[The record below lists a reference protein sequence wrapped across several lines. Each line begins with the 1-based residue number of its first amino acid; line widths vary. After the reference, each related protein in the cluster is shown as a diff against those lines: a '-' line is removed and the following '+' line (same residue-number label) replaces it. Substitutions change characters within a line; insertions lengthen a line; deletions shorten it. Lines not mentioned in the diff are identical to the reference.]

1 MKRSKCA
8 LSAGR
13 FAAAHA
19 GMKTE
24 HITIH
29 RGPAPTPAGPTE
41 RWSMDFVHD
50 TENVGLYRARLVRL
64 RN

>member
-24 HITIH
+24 HITISH
-29 RGPAPTPAGPTE
+29 TSRT
-41 RWSMDFVHD
+41 D
-50 TENVGLYRARLVRL
+50 RAVEYGFCA
-64 RN
+64 